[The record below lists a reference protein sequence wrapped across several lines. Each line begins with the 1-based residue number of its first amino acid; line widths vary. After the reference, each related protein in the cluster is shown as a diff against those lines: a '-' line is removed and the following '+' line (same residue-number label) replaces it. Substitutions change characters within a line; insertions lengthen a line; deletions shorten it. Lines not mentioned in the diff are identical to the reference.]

1 MEGTNGD
8 GRGHLIGVDVGGT
21 FTDVVVSSGDQTT
34 SFKAFS
40 VPGNEAQGVM
50 DALERAAVAHGKDL
64 HDFLSHTRRFVH
76 GSTVAANALLEKRGA
91 RTAFVAT
98 KGFRDT
104 LVMRRM
110 LRENMYD
117 LHA

>member
-1 MEGTNGD
+1 MDGANGD
-8 GRGHLIGVDVGGT
+8 GGGHLIGGDVGGT
-21 FTDVVVSSGDQTT
+21 FTDVVVYSGGRTT

-50 DALERAAVAHGKDL
+50 DALEKAAAAHGKGL

-76 GSTVAANALLEKRGA
+76 GSTVAANSLLEKTGA

-98 KGFRDT
+98 R
-104 LVMRRM
+104 
-110 LRENMYD
+110 
-117 LHA
+117 